1 VLSKD
6 VVPNQVFIGCPW
18 KTVRK
23 KYVDLREEIKKRF
36 PIHFVIVGSEVGHS
50 AEDLLNYIKSRLE
63 TSSSAIFDVSGGNP
77 NVSLEFGYAE
87 GLNIESAL
95 YISTHGKS
103 GRSSSSIISDLA
115 GKRRKEY
122 KNENSLTRLVS
133 EFCKN
138 HPYTIKFE
146 KAMKVLM
153 KRLSK
158 GEKKS
163 YRALSLKI
171 IHYFDDKEIVRRDDL
186 LHAVTATQET
196 AKKDRRSNYCNYKQ
210 QRIPLDDVSFFSND
224 RRPLFR
230 DSRAVQSRCR

>member
-1 VLSKD
+1 MGRSTSLSKD

-23 KYVDLREEIKKRF
+23 KYVELREEIKKRF
-36 PIHFVIVGSEVGHS
+36 PVHFVIVGSEVGHS

-63 TSSSAIFDVSGGNP
+63 TSSGAIFDVSGGNP

-87 GLNIESAL
+87 GRNIESAL

-103 GRSSSSIISDLA
+103 GRSTSSIISDLA

-122 KNENSLTRLVS
+122 KNENSLARLVS

-153 KRLSK
+153 SDFEK

-171 IHYFDDKEIVRRDDL
+171 VHYFDDKETVRRDDL
-186 LHAVTATQET
+186 LHAVTAMNANYSEDIVN
-196 AKKDRRSNYCNYKQ
+196 AWLKKLHAQKLIKVTKGRYS
-210 QRIPLDDVSFFSND
+210 DVVI
-224 RRPLFR
+224 
-230 DSRAVQSRCR
+230 A